1 MLPYISGSTMK
12 REMQREFRGLNRR
25 AGAAEN
31 EFTAMTNMTGSQY
44 PLLAPREPRGRVRT
58 LTKLNGML
66 GGAALCF
73 VDGEDFYY
81 DGACYG
87 QVEDSEKV
95 LVRMGTRILIFPDKL
110 AFDTQSR
117 SFTPL
122 ENRVTAAD
130 VTLIPCLAD
139 GSELGEVTESA
150 AAPDSPTNAMLWLD
164 TLSGTLK
171 QYSAAQEQWVD
182 VSGTLV
188 CLRGTGIG
196 KGFADGDGVRIS
208 GTGQEALTGTLLLTD
223 VQDDQVT
230 VTAFLSK
237 GGKAAGAVTLAREVP
252 DLVLAAE
259 LNNRIWGVEAGTQEI
274 RACKLGDPTNWNVY
288 EGVATDSYA
297 VSVGSDGEFTGVCSF
312 LGYALFFKEGWI
324 HKLYGTKPADFQL
337 TATLTRGVEQGAW
350 RTLCPV
356 GDTLYYKGIDGVYAY
371 DGSLPVRVSW
381 DWDEGKRKGLSAA
394 EDRGRYVLGLQT
406 PTGEGE
412 VLVYDPARSLWHRE
426 DALIVTHMAT
436 ACGDV
441 WMGDTAAQVLWSRNG
456 SLLAGQPGGMAME
469 SAVSWRAET
478 ADWNQRSPDKQTCVR
493 LLIRAYLEE
502 GTELTAA
509 MQYDSDGVWH
519 NTAQVTGHGKGTIEI
534 PLRPRRCDHLR
545 LALSGVGGAVIYSIA
560 REYRTK

>member
-1 MLPYISGSTMK
+1 M
-12 REMQREFRGLNRR
+12 
-25 AGAAEN
+25 
-31 EFTAMTNMTGSQY
+31 
-44 PLLAPREPRGRVRT
+44 
-58 LTKLNGML
+58 
-66 GGAALCF
+66 
-73 VDGEDFYY
+73 
-81 DGACYG
+81 
-87 QVEDSEKV
+87 
-95 LVRMGTRILIFPDKL
+95 
-110 AFDTQSR
+110 
-117 SFTPL
+117 
-122 ENRVTAAD
+122 
-130 VTLIPCLAD
+130 
-139 GSELGEVTESA
+139 
-150 AAPDSPTNAMLWLD
+150 
-164 TLSGTLK
+164 
-171 QYSAAQEQWVD
+171 
-182 VSGTLV
+182 
-188 CLRGTGIG
+188 
-196 KGFADGDGVRIS
+196 
-208 GTGQEALTGTLLLTD
+208 
-223 VQDDQVT
+223 T

-259 LNNRIWGVEAGTQEI
+259 LNNRIWGVEAETQEI

-337 TATLTRGVEQGAW
+337 TATLARGVEQGAW
-350 RTLCPV
+350 RTLCPM

-469 SAVSWRAET
+469 SAVSWRTET

-509 MQYDSDGVWH
+509 IQYDSDGVWH
-519 NTAQVTGHGKGTIEI
+519 NAAQVTGHGKGTIEI